1 MIKQLFTLYKLGRK
15 LAKSDVLNIVSKF
28 KKPPLAI
35 KILFQILSFSFSN
48 SKKNILNENEGEKL
62 SKSLQSM
69 GTTFI
74 KLGQFLVTRPDIIGE
89 ELAKQLEGLQDRLPP
104 FSLSEAK
111 SIIKKDLGEE
121 TFNSIIDLS
130 EPVAAASI
138 AQVHKAKIIDTGTI
152 KDVAIKILRPDI
164 KKRFNEEI
172 DALMLFAFLVESFIK
187 KTKRLKLM
195 EVVFLLKEI
204 TNLEMDLRFE
214 AAAANEY
221 AENTKNDAGF
231 RVPTTYWNFT
241 SENVMTLDWV
251 DGVSIRETEDLQR
264 RNIDTKQIAS
274 DIIQHFLR
282 HAVRDGFFHADMHQ
296 GNIFIDNG
304 TIKDVAIKILRP
316 DIKKKFN
323 EEIDALML
331 FAFLVESFIKKTKR
345 LKLMEV
351 VFLLKEI
358 TNLEMDLRFEAA
370 AANEYAENTKN
381 DAGFRVPIIYWNF
394 TSENVMTLDWVDG
407 VSIRETEDLQRRN
420 IDTKQISSDIIQHF
434 LRHAVRDGFFHADMH
449 QGNIFIDNNG
459 QIVPIDFG
467 IMGRLDNLSKRFLAE
482 ILFGFIQRDYKK
494 VAEVHLV
501 AGLVPKDVPVN
512 DLAQA
517 LRSIGEPIFGQSV
530 KDISGGKL
538 LKQLFDVTE
547 KFNMQTQPQLLML
560 QKTMVVVEGVARKLN
575 PDTNIW
581 ETSKPV
587 LENWLRDTKDP
598 INTLSEGL
606 KSTTEVIK
614 RLPDFPEIMDKANQA
629 LTFLAS
635 GQIPRNSNSFTAL
648 NEKKLEMIAFRNQS
662 IVGLLLLVIFGL
674 LVF

>member
-1 MIKQLFTLYKLGRK
+1 MIKKLFTLYKLGRK

-35 KILFQILSFSFSN
+35 TILFQILSFSFS
-48 SKKNILNENEGEKL
+48 SSGKNNLNENEGEKL

-104 FSLSEAK
+104 FSLTEAK
-111 SIIKKDLGEE
+111 AIIKKDLGDE

-138 AQVHKAKIIDTGTI
+138 AQVHKAKID
-152 KDVAIKILRPDI
+152 
-164 KKRFNEEI
+164 
-172 DALMLFAFLVESFIK
+172 
-187 KTKRLKLM
+187 
-195 EVVFLLKEI
+195 
-204 TNLEMDLRFE
+204 
-214 AAAANEY
+214 
-221 AENTKNDAGF
+221 
-231 RVPTTYWNFT
+231 
-241 SENVMTLDWV
+241 
-251 DGVSIRETEDLQR
+251 
-264 RNIDTKQIAS
+264 
-274 DIIQHFLR
+274 
-282 HAVRDGFFHADMHQ
+282 
-296 GNIFIDNG
+296 DNG

-316 DIKKKFN
+316 DIKKTFN
-323 EEIDALML
+323 DEIDALML
-331 FAFLVESFIKKTKR
+331 FAFIIESFIKKTKR

-407 VSIRETEDLQRRN
+407 VSIRETEDLQKRN
-420 IDTKQISSDIIQHF
+420 IDTKQIASDIIQHF

-501 AGLVPKDVPVN
+501 AGLVPNNVSID

-517 LRSIGEPIFGQSV
+517 LRSIGEPIFGQAV

-581 ETSKPV
+581 TTSKPV
-587 LENWLRDTKDP
+587 LESWLRETKDP
-598 INTLSEGL
+598 INSITDTLNNTSEVL
-606 KSTTEVIK
+606 K
-614 RLPDFPEIMDKANQA
+614 RLPEFPEIMDKANQA
-629 LTFLAS
+629 LTYLAS
-635 GQIPRNSNSFTAL
+635 GQIPQNSNSYTAL
-648 NEKKLEMIAFRNQS
+648 NNKKSEMTAFRNQS
-662 IVGLLLLVIFGL
+662 IIGLLVLVIIGL